1 MRSPVHK
8 PLAARVACLTRR
20 WDILL
25 ILLISFAAEA
35 AHFSVKRGRCV
46 ISGDSVQ
53 FVDNAEALLTD
64 ELDPAFAL
72 LKPGYSFFL
81 AGVGLVFGNMGWAVV
96 AVQHGLQALLPLAAY
111 GLGTCLAARWIGWL
125 AAGLLVCRLQ
135 TFIRAERIMSETL
148 YIFLLSFGVLALAW
162 VLSRRRAAGWL
173 MLSGTL
179 LALAWLTR
187 SVAVAVIVAA
197 GVMILWSFRN
207 TPRRALTSAA
217 AFALPVLAAFLAEC
231 GLNYRYSGQFR
242 TSTGFLGPAMTVRC
256 RFMQGVPFPQ
266 TETAQNCLDLL
277 PDRTP
282 ELAYLANKLDAP
294 VARYR
299 GVHDQGMTEWE
310 LDALMSRASRELILA
325 DPLAYARQGALLA
338 GVHLLRRPLAPST
351 SPVPDSRRRPILL
364 HHTAPDNDT
373 SQRQWYAY
381 WALPHRPLQHSLAL
395 VGRMN
400 DQARTMA
407 PFGDGE
413 PWSTLRYL
421 SMHPVTVRAIEVIN
435 HLGSLWPGFAILLC
449 TVVGLNRRVCVFV
462 GLAYLL
468 DASIIGVAASTYAS
482 IERMEAVWLTVDTTL
497 TAALLGASALSVLNL
512 ARTGRLQTLGPAP
525 SAVS

>member
-1 MRSPVHK
+1 MRSPLRK
-8 PLAARVACLTRR
+8 PLASRVACLTRR

-25 ILLISFAAEA
+25 ILLISVAAEA

-46 ISGDSVQ
+46 ISSDSVQ
-53 FVDNAEALLTD
+53 FVDNAEALLTH
-64 ELDPAFAL
+64 ELDPSFAL

-81 AGVGLVFGNMGWAVV
+81 AGVGLAFGNMGWAVV
-96 AVQHGLQALLPLAAY
+96 AIQHALQALLPLAAY
-111 GLGTCLAARWIGWL
+111 GLGTCLVARWIGWL
-125 AAGLLVCRLQ
+125 AAGLMVCRLQ

-148 YIFLLSFGVLALAW
+148 YVFLLSFGVLALAW
-162 VLSRRRAAGWL
+162 ALSRRRAAAWL
-173 MLSGTL
+173 LLSGAL

-197 GVMILWSFRN
+197 IAMILWSFRS
-207 TPRRALTSAA
+207 TPRRALTYSA
-217 AFALPVLAAFLAEC
+217 AFALPVLVALLAEC
-231 GLNYRYSGQFR
+231 GLNYQYSGQFR

-266 TETAQNCLDLL
+266 TETAQRCLELL
-277 PDRTP
+277 PERTR

-299 GVHDQGMTEWE
+299 AVHEKGMTEWE

-325 DPLAYARQGALLA
+325 DPLSYARQGALLA

-364 HHTAPDNDT
+364 HHSAPDNET
-373 SQRQWYAY
+373 SQRQWYSY
-381 WALPHRPLQHSLAL
+381 WALPNRSLEHSLAL

-400 DQARTMA
+400 VQASAMA
-407 PFGDGE
+407 PFGAGE
-413 PWSTLRYL
+413 PWRTLRYL
-421 SMHPVTVRAIEVIN
+421 SMHPVAVRAIELVN

-449 TVVGLNRRVCVFV
+449 AVVGLNRRVCVFV

-468 DASIIGVAASTYAS
+468 DAAIIGVAASTYAS
-482 IERMEAVWLTVDTTL
+482 IGRMEDVWLAVDTTL
-497 TAALLGASALSVLNL
+497 TAAFLGATALCLVNL
-512 ARTGRLQTLGPAP
+512 ARTRSLRAPGPAP
-525 SAVS
+525 SAV